1 MDEIKLKPLN
11 ILEFTHVL
19 NTRAVQNLLED
30 KEDKE
35 DKDDDDRPSN

>member
-1 MDEIKLKPLN
+1 MDEIKLKPLD

-19 NTRAVQNLLED
+19 NTLAVQNLL
-30 KEDKE
+30 EDKE